1 MPCKLPLDR
10 AFRFAGLQEDL
21 AIGFHLLA
29 GFANLL
35 HNSLGVLTFL
45 ELHVHLEGHKIH
57 RSALYAAGLAG
68 CILHQVGAVSAVY
81 FDLISFF
88 ILEIALLIFSCCQN
102 N

>member
-10 AFRFAGLQEDL
+10 AFRFAVLQEDL

-35 HNSLGVLTFL
+35 HNGLWILTLL
-45 ELHVHLEGHKIH
+45 ELHIHLEGHKVH

-68 CILHQVGAVSAVY
+68 CILHQVGAVSAIHIDFVSL
-81 FDLISFF
+81 FHF
-88 ILEIALLIFSCCQN
+88 ENLLSEY
-102 N
+102 

>member
-35 HNSLGVLTFL
+35 HNGLGVLTLL

-57 RSALYAAGLAG
+57 RSAVIRKIQREKVWTVQSGRRPLN
-68 CILHQVGAVSAVY
+68 VWSN
-81 FDLISFF
+81 S
-88 ILEIALLIFSCCQN
+88 
-102 N
+102 

>member
-1 MPCKLPLDR
+1 MPCKLPLNR

-45 ELHVHLEGHKIH
+45 ELQ
-57 RSALYAAGLAG
+57 RS
-68 CILHQVGAVSAVY
+68 S
-81 FDLISFF
+81 
-88 ILEIALLIFSCCQN
+88 
-102 N
+102 